1 MDDFLKLSCVLAAM
15 ENNKENYIEFYE
27 KGKQVKKV
35 FADVHNDVAA
45 AASYLKNIGGKKGGR
60 IGIIG
65 ANSYEYMI
73 LDLAAVTGGYVSVP
87 FPEKAFGDS
96 IDALPSEYGLNIL
109 FADQRY
115 ISEKRISTVR
125 NLETLRQDAQ
135 KASRAKMSPVAIEDD
150 SIFTIILIFLLIVY
164 ALYLSA
170 QRLPDFYKEA
180 LAVSPELRQIQN
192 EKMQDKI
199 IDFLPLHIS
208 NARLF
213 VYAAVLIGYNLV
225 LTDTSQLLRVLSLS
239 QPTIM
244 QGVPYLFET
253 FYDTFMNMKRQSL
266 RKRILYGGDEIL
278 YALLPVALLNG
289 LRERIFRD
297 LYNLFGTRMR
307 ILVTGSA
314 PTQIKLLKFY
324 EKAGLRIFEVYGIN
338 EVGLVSMN
346 SPGAYRMG
354 SVGKP
359 FATKSI
365 LISEEGEILIKSDY
379 AWGTGY
385 INDDQDQGRLTFR
398 EDGYVATGDIGYLD
412 EDGYLYVVGRIKEV
426 IVLSNGDK
434 IHPRV
439 IEDELKRAAEIK
451 QAVVFGSGKA
461 FLSCII
467 VREDRKTS
475 ADQLKEVINKANET
489 VADSFMIR
497 EFVIA
502 DEPFTTENGL
512 LNATLKVD
520 RKAIYER
527 YRSQIDKL
535 YKK

>member
-150 SIFTIILIFLLIVY
+150 SIFTIIFTSGTTGTPKGIEVRSKCVQEWMDNNVKAF
-164 ALYLSA
+164 
-170 QRLPDFYKEA
+170 DFRKE
-180 LAVSPELRQIQN
+180 
-192 EKMQDKI
+192 DKI